1 MHESCIRTDELQP
14 FSGYMETG
22 YLERN
27 DDNYSGAV
35 ELGFAI
41 NFGGETYT
49 QTFVSNNGYVTFG
62 EGSGQY
68 SPDPFDA
75 SYGGL
80 PIIAAFFSDVDTRD
94 LESGLVSWGRGMVD
108 GLKAFVANWPAVG
121 EYGQDEENFS
131 ANTFSMVIV
140 SRADL
145 APGSFDVHFNYGSI
159 TWDHG
164 AAVAGFHNGNSE
176 TPQFYQLPGSFET
189 GAFVDGGTNPLAEFT
204 NAGVAGGYLLQ
215 ARDGEFLVPG
225 DRGARAL
232 DLCAAGAGLGGG
244 DCQLPPSPEGL
255 RQPAVEGAGP
265 TGGLNKPATKPAEQ
279 GKSRE
284 GNLVIA

>member
-1 MHESCIRTDELQP
+1 MSSSRFIAFLFFCAGVALLPAQVVVT
-14 FSGYMETG
+14 GYMETG

-215 ARDGEFLVPG
+215 ARDGEFLVP
-225 DRGARAL
+225 ATVVPEPSTYAL
-232 DLCAAGAGLGGG
+232 LALGLGVVIVS
-244 DCQLPPSPEGL
+244 CL
-255 RQPAVEGAGP
+255 RRRKA
-265 TGGLNKPATKPAEQ
+265 
-279 GKSRE
+279 
-284 GNLVIA
+284 